1 MKLRNLLIV
10 LLGLL
15 VFTGCGTKNIEL
27 DLEKVEIELNSLEI
41 EEDGEK
47 TRLFEKSTK
56 MSEEKLEDKYGI
68 NTSVFDEILISTSA
82 NLDTASM
89 YAIFLPKEDKIEE
102 AEKEMDSFFEKYD
115 QAWIMGYFPEE
126 EKLVE
131 NRLEETYGNY
141 YIYVISKD
149 NEMALEKVKNTK

>member
-1 MKLRNLLIV
+1 MKLRNLLIALV
-10 LLGLL
+10 GLL
-15 VFTGCGTKNIEL
+15 VFTGCGSKDIEL

-47 TRLFEKSTK
+47 SRLFEKSTK
-56 MSEEKLEDKYGI
+56 MSEEKLEGKYGMD
-68 NTSVFDEILISTSA
+68 TSVFEEILVSTSE

-89 YAIFLPKEDKIEE
+89 YAIFLPNEDKVEE
-102 AEKEMDSFFEKYD
+102 AENEMESFFEKYD

-141 YIYVISKD
+141 YIYIISKD

>member
-1 MKLRNLLIV
+1 MKSRNLLIALV
-10 LLGLL
+10 GLL
-15 VFTGCGTKNIEL
+15 IFTGCGEKSIEL

-47 TRLFEKSTK
+47 TKLFENSIQMDK
-56 MSEEKLEDKYGI
+56 EKLEDKYGMDTTI
-68 NTSVFDEILISTSA
+68 FEEILVSTSE

-89 YAIFLPKEDKIEE
+89 YAIFLPKEEKIEE
-102 AEKEMDSFFEKYD
+102 AEEEMNSFFEKYD

-126 EKLVE
+126 EILVE
-131 NRLEETYGNY
+131 NRLEETYGDY

-149 NEMALEKVKNTK
+149 NDKAFDKIKNTK

>member
-1 MKLRNLLIV
+1 MKLRNLLIALAV
-10 LLGLL
+10 LLI
-15 VFTGCGTKNIEL
+15 FTGCGEKEIVL

-47 TRLFEKSTK
+47 TKLFEKNVK
-56 MSEEKLEDKYGI
+56 MEEEILEDKYGM
-68 NTSVFDEILISTSA
+68 NTSVFEEILVSTSE

-89 YAIFLPKEDKIEE
+89 YAIFLPKEEKQEE
-102 AEKEMDSFFEKYD
+102 AENEMESFFEKYD

-126 EKLVE
+126 ELLVE

-141 YIYVISKD
+141 YIYIISND
-149 NEMALEKVKNTK
+149 NELALDKIKSVK